1 MNYELIKA
9 TPANLEELIKYKLS
23 SILDY
28 ASSITEEEREKIKK
42 YVRTNVP
49 KQIDNYQMIVFNDQV
64 IGCLLITKHDDGVLL
79 DEIYIKPEYQNRGI
93 GTDIIGSLRERE
105 NIAYLWVYKENEKA
119 IKLYKKMGFKIV
131 LESSSRY
138 YMKCGGENMEE
149 MIDVLDEHTG
159 EKTGEI
165 ISKREAHQ
173 RGIWHGSIHVLI
185 VSNDKKRTLLQ
196 RRSAGK
202 NLYLNMWDI
211 AVGGHISAGEDDI
224 TSAKRELEEELAINV
239 DTLNMER
246 IDRIMERFINNGV
259 ISNEYVSVF
268 VLYADIPISSLEL
281 QEEEVSEAKWCTK
294 DELNRFI
301 ENKEIIPHDQEF
313 TILNDILED

>member
-9 TPANLEELIKYKLS
+9 TTANLEELIKYKLS

-28 ASSITEEEREKIKK
+28 ASSITEEEREKIKN
-42 YVRTNVP
+42 YVYTNVP

-64 IGCLLITKHDDGVLL
+64 VGCVLITGHDDGVLL
-79 DEIYIKPEYQNRGI
+79 DEIYIKPEYQNRVI
-93 GTDIIGSLRERE
+93 GTAIIENLKERE
-105 NIAYLWVYKENEKA
+105 SIIYLWVYKENEKA
-119 IKLYKKMGFKIV
+119 IKLYKKMGFKTI
-131 LESSSRY
+131 LESSSRFH
-138 YMKCGGENMEE
+138 MKYGGENMEE

-165 ISKREAHQ
+165 ISKKDAHQ
-173 RGIWHGSIHVLI
+173 RGIWLGSIHVLV

-196 RRSAGK
+196 RRSAEK
-202 NLYLNMWDI
+202 DLYPNMWDI
-211 AVGGHISAGEDDI
+211 AVGGHISAGEDDL

-239 DTLNMER
+239 DTLKMER
-246 IDRIMERFINNGV
+246 IDRITERFANNGV

-281 QEEEVSEAKWCTK
+281 QEEEVNEAKWCTK
-294 DELNRFI
+294 EELNRFI
-301 ENKEIIPHDQEF
+301 ENKEIIPHEQEF
-313 TILNDILED
+313 IILNDILED